1 MTVFAKTVAERTK
14 PGRKWSYLAPLCEDN
29 ADGS

>member
-14 PGRKWSYLAPLCEDN
+14 PGRKWFLSRTRLY
-29 ADGS
+29 GQR

>member
-14 PGRKWSYLAPLCEDN
+14 PGRKWFLSCTRLY
-29 ADGS
+29 GQR